1 MPEVDAGER
10 DRLFGL
16 AYRLLGRAADAE
28 DAVQET
34 LLRWAAADQQ
44 AIQNPA
50 AWVTTVCTRVCL
62 DILESA
68 RWRRERYVGPWLPEP
83 VLTDGD
89 PADPAV
95 LAESVSM
102 AFLVVLESLSPL
114 ERVAFVLHDLF
125 GYSHEEVATTLQRSP
140 KAVRQLASRARR
152 RLADRTPRFEAD
164 RPRQAEVADA
174 FLAACM
180 GAEMDRLLELL
191 APDVVF
197 VADSGGAVPA
207 PRQPV
212 HGAGRVAR
220 LLLALAA
227 QVPAGTELRRV
238 EVNAMPGVVAIVD
251 GRLNT
256 VMSLDVLDGR
266 IATVRVVRNPDK
278 LRVLAE
284 RLANQRPQSTP
295 D

>member
-1 MPEVDAGER
+1 MSPWTSVPEVEQSER

-34 LLRWAAADQQ
+34 FLRWAAADQQ
-44 AIQNPA
+44 AIANPA
-50 AWVTTVCTRVCL
+50 AWLTTVCTRVCL
-62 DILESA
+62 DTLKSA

-83 VLTDGD
+83 VLTSTGPDD
-89 PADPAV
+89 SAV
-95 LAESVSM
+95 LAESLSM

-125 GYSHEEVATTLQRSP
+125 GHSYDEVAATLERSP
-140 KAVRQLASRARR
+140 DAVRQLASRARR
-152 RLADRTPRFEAD
+152 RIAERPSRFEAD
-164 RPRQAEVADA
+164 AKRGADVAGA
-174 FLAACM
+174 FLDACM
-180 GAEMDRLLELL
+180 GADVDRLLELL

-212 HGAGRVAR
+212 HGADRVAR
-220 LLLALAA
+220 LLLALAS
-227 QVPAGTELRRV
+227 QVPAGTELRTV

-251 GRLNT
+251 GRVDT
-256 VMSLDVLDGR
+256 VLSLDVVDGR
-266 IATVRVVRNPDK
+266 IATVHVVRNPEK
-278 LRVLAE
+278 LRALSA
-284 RLANQRPQSTP
+284 RLR
-295 D
+295 